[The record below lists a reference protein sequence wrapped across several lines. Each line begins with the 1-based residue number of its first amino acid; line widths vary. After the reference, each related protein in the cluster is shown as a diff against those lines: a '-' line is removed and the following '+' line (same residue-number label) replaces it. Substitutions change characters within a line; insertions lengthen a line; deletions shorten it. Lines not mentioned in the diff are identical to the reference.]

1 MPDREAIEN
10 LRVKVGRRRNE
21 AEALARAAL
30 KKLAHLA
37 SGIIPLE
44 ELDPDD
50 VRAAAET
57 FAEELSRHD
66 HERPE
71 ARQRPTTRT
80 IAR

>member
-57 FAEELSRHD
+57 FAEELTRLRA
-66 HERPE
+66 HEQF
-71 ARQRPTTRT
+71 ARELRELLL
-80 IAR
+80 

>member
-30 KKLAHLA
+30 KRLAHLV
-37 SGIIPLE
+37 SGITPLE

-57 FAEELSRHD
+57 FADELARLRA
-66 HERPE
+66 HEQF
-71 ARQRPTTRT
+71 ARELRELLL
-80 IAR
+80 